1 MTDDEKSPPAQ
12 PAPSPKDEKPA
23 PSPDLTE
30 LTRQGMEK
38 MQSALSNYFSSL
50 AGAAQGEAESG
61 SEATSAFAKY
71 AGRNVANA
79 VAFAQKLVQAKD
91 VQDLVKVQTDFF
103 KSQMEAVAEQAAS
116 VRETAEKA
124 SAERLDR
131 IAALAEQVFG
141 TRVRA
146 RRWLRRPRR
155 TLQGQTALSCIE
167 SESGAQIVEEML
179 RRMQERSA
187 NAPSASVR
195 DTTRNATWRAEVAS
209 EVDWSVAT
217 NVVLVRH
224 CSAAWRLY
232 REEFEPAF
240 LNTGAFD
247 TQHVSVGQR
256 EPGTNVRMQCSH
268 GAFCQLSVCGVD
280 GAICRHDA
288 LGVSDAFVCLRHWL
302 G

>member
-23 PSPDLTE
+23 PNPDLTE

-50 AGAAQGEAESG
+50 AGAAKGEVESG
-61 SEATSAFAKY
+61 NEATSAFAQY

-124 SAERLDR
+124 SAERLER
-131 IAALAEQVFG
+131 IAALAEQIFG
-141 TRVRA
+141 TRVKA

-187 NAPSASVR
+187 SAPPEASPG
-195 DTTRNATWRAEVAS
+195 S
-209 EVDWSVAT
+209 ES
-217 NVVLVRH
+217 
-224 CSAAWRLY
+224 
-232 REEFEPAF
+232 
-240 LNTGAFD
+240 
-247 TQHVSVGQR
+247 
-256 EPGTNVRMQCSH
+256 
-268 GAFCQLSVCGVD
+268 
-280 GAICRHDA
+280 
-288 LGVSDAFVCLRHWL
+288 
-302 G
+302 